1 MTLQTKILSSR
12 SFFLLKT
19 FYHRICMFHF
29 FFAVMQH
36 SREGKYNLYIQI
48 KCLFWRK
55 NHRHFPIIILLLYM
69 FDVMESRLPLL
80 FCFYNSG
87 NIYLLLLFQC
97 LFSLQSIIKYY
108 FILIIWNKS
117 SWLPTFV
124 DWMVNYFF
132 KKTRWSNYFYH
143 KASSAFEAVC
153 LTAPW
158 IFHSH
163 LPT

>member
-1 MTLQTKILSSR
+1 MTLQTKILSGN
-12 SFFLLKT
+12 SFFLLKA
-19 FYHRICMFHF
+19 FYHRICIFHF
-29 FFAVMQH
+29 FFAVLQH
-36 SREGKYNLYIQI
+36 SGKVSIIYTSKLSIY
-48 KCLFWRK
+48 FDVR
-55 NHRHFPIIILLLYM
+55 NHWHFPIIIFLLYM

-132 KKTRWSNYFYH
+132 KKTR
-143 KASSAFEAVC
+143 
-153 LTAPW
+153 
-158 IFHSH
+158 
-163 LPT
+163 